1 MHYNN
6 FNQAEIMVREI
17 AKKISVPV
25 RTDILFR
32 IKNTKPQWHLNS
44 HERENNLKNAFTA
57 KKINHKNIILLD
69 DIFTTGSTINKCSE
83 VLKKSGVDYIFSLT
97 LSITHKN
104 F

>member
-17 AKKISVPV
+17 TKKISVPV

-44 HERENNLKNAFTA
+44 HERENNLKNTLLP
-57 KKINHKNIILLD
+57 KKLIIK
-69 DIFTTGSTINKCSE
+69 I
-83 VLKKSGVDYIFSLT
+83 
-97 LSITHKN
+97 
-104 F
+104 